1 MVLNGVQYLHS
12 SRLKCPSKMRKEN
25 QNGSNGSMITWDD
38 FGCRSDVVQMSFRM
52 SFRSPLGFKNLTYC
66 SVTDLSTQ
74 RQAVAQTTN
83 LMFKSNPEKC
93 SSKSTWEENSSLLGN
108 LSGGRGG
115 SPQLNAT
122 TYQRMT

>member
-12 SRLKCPSKMRKEN
+12 SRLKCPSKEWILSAGNANDMLCYFFHINGYMYSCLFFVRLKIQMRKEN

-74 RQAVAQTTN
+74 IVFQIKWNQICHLT
-83 LMFKSNPEKC
+83 S
-93 SSKSTWEENSSLLGN
+93 
-108 LSGGRGG
+108 
-115 SPQLNAT
+115 
-122 TYQRMT
+122 